1 MRTAI
6 AVYRITATAVLAE
19 VAIRTY
25 VDFDVQHF
33 PEKLREVYG
42 VT

>member
-6 AVYRITATAVLAE
+6 SVYRLTASAVRAE
-19 VAIRTY
+19 VAMRKY

-33 PEKLREVYG
+33 PEKLREVHG
-42 VT
+42 MT